1 MTRKEFSELYNEF
14 KEGKFNS
21 HLDREANLYDAWL
34 LWEEWDCLTPEEKE
48 DVTEERLI
56 MYLISTLEEL
66 EEEKEYEY

>member
-1 MTRKEFSELYNEF
+1 MTYKEFYEF
-14 KEGKFNS
+14 YKGFQEDKFNS
-21 HLDREANLYDAWL
+21 HLNRAVDSLDIQL